1 MNAGPSGR
9 EIGSRE
15 INAYG
20 VVVGK
25 DGAAGYAR
33 GRGTAPHAQGPFA
46 GFTLKMGMVKEC
58 IHIMG

>member
-1 MNAGPSGR
+1 MNAGPGGR

-46 GFTLKMGMVKEC
+46 GFTLKMGMVK
-58 IHIMG
+58 